1 MKENDPD
8 IPPVVLENEARQ
20 DWRKFWKLPDPRTV
34 WEWGEEHLVQ
44 SGSPFGSRFVSS
56 MTPWIRMPAEL
67 VSDNSCRELT
77 VRCCVQGGKTQL
89 LQLAAIWAIAE
100 DPGPMF
106 ITFQSDDDA
115 KEFAKIR
122 FNPMCAQT
130 EPVACKLVGLD
141 KTQRGQLMVN
151 MSDMWLSMHG
161 ANENNLA
168 SKSVR
173 WILND
178 EVWRWKQG
186 LLDQARD
193 RGTMFWN
200 RRIINASTAGEAG
213 SDIEEAFDNGSQHV
227 WHMWCPACEQLFDP
241 DFYKVL
247 KWDKSMTNQPDIDW
261 AAFGESVRLVC
272 PNCETAHQQT
282 EALWRKMATN
292 GQYVQTNPRP
302 IPGHWSFHWNCL
314 TLSPAAYS
322 WVDAAVQFIKALR
335 QYEEGNE
342 VNMKEF
348 KTKRLGTKWD
358 PSFSFFNRRTVP
370 TSDYS
375 IGDTWADSDIRFI
388 GVDVQADHFWFVC
401 REFAED
407 GRSRLVDCGRLE
419 TWDDIHSKQIEHH
432 VRNQCV
438 FIDLQHRTPEV
449 KAYCAKFDWRAM
461 KGDARE
467 TFVWYDGAGKNK
479 RKIVRE
485 YSRPEKADPT
495 IGKRGHASRMMI
507 YLSWSNPTIK
517 ERLWKLQTGNG
528 LYFGIPD
535 NVPEEY
541 LRQMENERKVTR
553 VGKNNQKKLE
563 WVVRD
568 KRTGCHMRDCECM
581 VLVGS
586 IIAGKLSSIGS
597 VENDEDT

>member
-1 MKENDPD
+1 MKPTDD

-20 DWRKFWKLPDPRTV
+20 DWRKFWKLPDSRTV
-34 WEWGEEHLVQ
+34 WEWGEQHLVQ
-44 SGSPFGSRFVSS
+44 SGSPFGTRFVSS
-56 MTPWIRMPAEL
+56 LTPWIRQPAEL
-67 VSDNSCRELT
+67 VSDNTCRELT

-89 LQLAAIWAIAE
+89 LQLAAMWAIAE

-106 ITFQSDDDA
+106 LTFQSDDDA

-122 FNPMCAQT
+122 FNPMSAQT
-130 EPVACKLVGLD
+130 EPVSRKLVGLD

-178 EVWRWKQG
+178 EVWRWKPG

-213 SDIEEAFDNGSQHV
+213 SDIEEAFEAGSMHV
-227 WHMWCPACEQLFDP
+227 WHLWCPSCENHFNP

-247 KWDKSMTNQPDIDW
+247 KWDKTVAAEKDIDW
-261 AAFGESVRLVC
+261 AAFGDSVRLVC
-272 PNCETAHQQT
+272 PHCETAHVQT
-282 EALWRKMATN
+282 EALWRQMSRN
-292 GQYVQTNPRP
+292 GRYIQTNLRP

-322 WVDAAVQFIKALR
+322 WVDCAVQFVKALR

-342 VNMKEF
+342 VLMKEF

-358 PSFSFFNRRTVP
+358 PSFAFFNRRTVP
-370 TSDYS
+370 TSDFS
-375 IGDTWADSDIRFI
+375 MGDQWPDAEIRFI

-401 REFAED
+401 RDFAKD

-419 TWDDIHSKQIEHH
+419 TWDDIVTKQVEHS

-449 KAYCAKFDWRAM
+449 KEHCAKYDWRAM
-461 KGDARE
+461 KGDSRE
-467 TFVWYDGAGKNK
+467 MFVWWEGSAKNRK
-479 RKIVRE
+479 KIVRE

-495 IGKRGHASRMMI
+495 IGKRGHARRMAI

-535 NVPEEY
+535 NAPEEY
-541 LRQMENERKVTR
+541 LKQMENERKVSRT
-553 VGKNNQKKLE
+553 GKNGRSVLE

-568 KRTGCHMRDCECM
+568 SRTGCHMRDCECM
-581 VLVGS
+581 ILVGA
-586 IIAGKLSSIGS
+586 IIAGCLMSAGGEEEKG
-597 VENDEDT
+597 TKK